1 MATAQTGEVAV
12 PLNRIEE
19 ELSLLLTAGQR
30 AGKLPLLRARM
41 ANLMVYCN
49 SAELAAQVDA
59 TIPDVIAFHPAR
71 VLLLVAERGELEP
84 VTATVKVV
92 CRQAEGRSICAEQV
106 TLRSRGS
113 VGTRLRF
120 AVRQLLNGDLA

>member
-49 SAELAAQVDA
+49 SAELAAHWYAKARAISEVRRALLVLDCA
-59 TIPDVIAFHPAR
+59 TIIA
-71 VLLLVAERGELEP
+71 
-84 VTATVKVV
+84 
-92 CRQAEGRSICAEQV
+92 
-106 TLRSRGS
+106 
-113 VGTRLRF
+113 
-120 AVRQLLNGDLA
+120 